1 MRRYSIV
8 FAFILFFSLFLA
20 HPASANEMGFSV
32 RAILPENQV
41 TAEHSYFD
49 LKMTPG
55 QTQTIQVELTND
67 TEREIEVAIAANPAI
82 TNGNGVVEYTNE
94 NPALD
99 PTLKTSFS
107 KIASVEP
114 TIILPAK
121 AVKVAD
127 IQLKMP
133 VESYDGVILGGLYFI
148 EKNNAESTSQAQ
160 NVQID
165 NKFSYTVGVLLTE
178 TDKKV
183 EPDLKLNDVSASQTL
198 GRNVILA
205 NLQNPEAA
213 LLSNLRIESK
223 VYKGKE
229 KSPLY
234 EQVTDELRMAPNSNF
249 DYSID
254 MKEEFFEPGDYRV
267 DIVAISN
274 GKTWHLSKEF
284 EIKAKDAKEYNDQT
298 AYKDKRPK
306 TDMTP
311 YFIGGGVMLVLFVGG
326 AFWLGKRSSKTTK
339 NE

>member
-1 MRRYSIV
+1 MRRYSFV

-20 HPASANEMGFSV
+20 NPASANEMGFSV

-55 QTQTIQVELTND
+55 QSQTIQVELTND
-67 TEREIEVAIAANPAI
+67 TDREIEVAIAANPAI

-94 NPALD
+94 KPELD
-99 PTLKTSFS
+99 STLKTPFS
-107 KIASVEP
+107 EIASVEP
-114 TIILPAK
+114 TIVLPTK
-121 AVKVAD
+121 AVKVVD

-133 VESYDGVILGGLYFI
+133 ATAYDGVILGGLYFI
-148 EKNNAESTSQAQ
+148 EKNNPENTTQAT

-178 TDKKV
+178 TDTKV
-183 EPDLKLNDVSASQTL
+183 LPDLKLNKASASQTL

-213 LLSNLRIESK
+213 MLSNLRIESK
-223 VYKGKE
+223 IYKGKE
-229 KSPLY
+229 KSPIY

-254 MKEEFFEPGDYRV
+254 MNEEFFEPGEYRV

-274 GKTWHLSKEF
+274 GKTWNLSKEF
-284 EIKAKDAKEYNDQT
+284 EIRAKDAKEYNDQT

-306 TDMTP
+306 TNMMP
-311 YFIGGGVMLVLFVGG
+311 YFIGGGVILVLFVGL
-326 AFWLGKRSSKTTK
+326 AFWLGKRSSKK
-339 NE
+339 S